1 MSGLYLLDVDFDA
14 GLDDLRR
21 LDCDGWTAADCGGS
35 TGWTAADCGGSTG
48 WTAADLTAADLR
60 PDLRRLDCDGWT
72 AADWA
77 GWTAAARA
85 AAIRR
90 RRHAAGLTCFD
101 IRTRGRLRR
110 QM

>member
-35 TGWTAADCGGSTG
+35 TGWTAAD
-48 WTAADLTAADLR
+48 LTAADLR
-60 PDLRRLDCDGWT
+60 LDLRRLDCDGWT